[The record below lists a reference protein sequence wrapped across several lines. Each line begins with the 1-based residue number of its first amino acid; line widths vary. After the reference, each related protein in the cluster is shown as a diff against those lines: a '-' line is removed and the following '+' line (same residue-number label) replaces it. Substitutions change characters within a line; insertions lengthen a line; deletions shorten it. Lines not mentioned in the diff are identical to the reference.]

1 MPTQKEVKKFK
12 KKYREWE
19 SKVIYILEKFPF
31 TRNSDELL
39 YLMLIK
45 IYYPDILKKLGV
57 AALHKWI
64 PEKLAE
70 ELPKFETISRIRRKL
85 NEQGLYLPTDPEVL
99 RRRRRADVVW
109 RFGITKV

>member
-1 MPTQKEVKKFK
+1 MSIKKFK
-12 KKYREWE
+12 RKYKEWE
-19 SKVIYILEKFPF
+19 SKVAHILEKFPF

-45 IYYPDILKKLGV
+45 IYYPDVLRKLGV
-57 AALHKWI
+57 AALHEWI

-85 NEQGLYLPTDPEVL
+85 NERGLYLPTDPEVL
-99 RRRRRADVVW
+99 RRRRRGEEVW
-109 RFGITKV
+109 RSSIVRV